1 MERLFEK
8 RAGLEEESPRL
19 GKARS
24 RREVPTPSPRQI
36 PVLCARLPQPVG
48 ELPRFLEEH
57 PPDGSKAHF
66 LGTALKQYH
75 AEFILQIADLPA
87 KRRLGNIEAHRRLR
101 DVQLL
106 GDGNEV
112 TKMAQFHLSRII
124 LKRYREPSNMIFFRA
139 QARTYDLL
147 MNILSHSA
155 IPVYSLPGLQHQTIA
170 SKSDGTHAMEAWK
183 QALAP
188 GAATPPHFHECEEVI
203 YILQGMGEIAIEGET
218 VPFAA
223 DCTLILPP
231 LQVHQITN
239 TGLRRCG

>member
-1 MERLFEK
+1 
-8 RAGLEEESPRL
+8 
-19 GKARS
+19 
-24 RREVPTPSPRQI
+24 
-36 PVLCARLPQPVG
+36 
-48 ELPRFLEEH
+48 
-57 PPDGSKAHF
+57 
-66 LGTALKQYH
+66 
-75 AEFILQIADLPA
+75 
-87 KRRLGNIEAHRRLR
+87 
-101 DVQLL
+101 
-106 GDGNEV
+106 
-112 TKMAQFHLSRII
+112 
-124 LKRYREPSNMIFFRA
+124 
-139 QARTYDLL
+139 

-239 TGLRRCG
+239 TGPEEMRLAACLSESPARVFLPSGELLALPWK